1 MVVAHQQST
10 EGTARHYT
18 IGPHD
23 RHLGWEADRCCNW
36 PQTGI
41 STEEQ
46 HCRLHW
52 QRSSSRKS
60 PTTCPLVSP
69 SRNRGWGQLCG
80 GAGKFKATTLGPPC
94 LSTQAGGREFG
105 ALGWDGVAL
114 PSSSVPGL
122 PHGPRPSA
130 GRSVIPCNRHIS
142 AVKQSF
148 IDRKNSHHHQDGG
161 GR

>member
-1 MVVAHQQST
+1 MTVT
-10 EGTARHYT
+10 LDGK
-18 IGPHD
+18 
-23 RHLGWEADRCCNW
+23 LRCYNW
-36 PQTGI
+36 AETGS

-46 HCRLHW
+46 DW
-52 QRSSSRKS
+52 QRNSSRKS

-142 AVKQSF
+142 AVKSL
-148 IDRKNSHHHQDGG
+148 S
-161 GR
+161 

>member
-1 MVVAHQQST
+1 M
-10 EGTARHYT
+10 
-18 IGPHD
+18 
-23 RHLGWEADRCCNW
+23 
-36 PQTGI
+36 PQTVQ
-41 STEEQ
+41 Q
-46 HCRLHW
+46 HSSSHW
-52 QRSSSRKS
+52 QRSSRRKS

-148 IDRKNSHHHQDGG
+148 IDRKKPPPPRW
-161 GR
+161 GRMIIKILGAQSSKESSLRGQVSTILVGLDSDNLTIT